1 MKNKRIGTVEKV
13 AMVCILLLALV
24 GIITCVVSI
33 VISNSIDNPAEC
45 TYNIFRFLNIF
56 LIVCITGD
64 ILQGYK
70 ELNEKRK

>member
-1 MKNKRIGTVEKV
+1 MKSKRIGTIEKV
-13 AMVCILLLALV
+13 VMVGILLLALI
-24 GIITCVVSI
+24 GIIACIVSI
-33 VISNSIDNPAEC
+33 VVSDTLNNPAEC

>member
-1 MKNKRIGTVEKV
+1 MKSKRIGTIEKV
-13 AMVCILLLALV
+13 TMVGILLLALI
-24 GIITCVVSI
+24 GIIACIVSI
-33 VISNSIDNPAEC
+33 VISNTIDNPVEC
-45 TYNIFRFLNIF
+45 TYNVFRFLNIV